1 MILTV
6 EYLFL
11 WFLFYSFCGWVY
23 ESILVSVQERRP
35 VNRGFLNGPLCP
47 IYGTGAVLGVVVLG
61 GVRNPILLFVISAV
75 GACLLEYVTSWAM
88 ELLFH
93 ARWWDYSN
101 FPFNLNGRICLYG
114 ALIFG
119 VGGVVIVDVVQPE
132 VARVTAMIPI
142 MVIHWLFVTLFA
154 LTVADT
160 IITVVGIIDLED
172 SLERFKAAAAKYS
185 GAMREKVGDMVDGA
199 SGVADMAGGV
209 ATGVVSA
216 ASDAFGDAFNGV
228 PGRFGEKVGE
238 SLRSGRQMSSEFM
251 VRLRETADSVFNRQ
265 QRRMIASFPKLRTM
279 RNNETLEQLREA
291 FRQLRR
297 GGGSR

>member
-101 FPFNLNGRICLYG
+101 FPINLNGRICLYG

-160 IITVVGIIDLED
+160 IITVIGIIDLED
-172 SLERFKAAAAKYS
+172 SLERFKAVAARYS
-185 GAMREKVGDMVDGA
+185 GAMRERVGDMVDG
-199 SGVADMAGGV
+199 
-209 ATGVVSA
+209 
-216 ASDAFGDAFNGV
+216 ASDAFGDAFNGA

-238 SLRSGRQMSSEFM
+238 SLRSGRQMSTELM

-265 QRRMIASFPKLRTM
+265 QRRMIASFPKLRTV

-297 GGGSR
+297 GEGRR

>member
-1 MILTV
+1 MTIAV

-61 GVRNPILLFVISAV
+61 EIDNPILLFVVSAV
-75 GACLLEYVTSWAM
+75 GACLLEYVTSWVM

-93 ARWWDYSN
+93 ARWWDYSH

-132 VARVTAMIPI
+132 VARVTAMIPLAAA
-142 MVIHWLFVTLFA
+142 HWLFVTLFA

-160 IITVVGIIDLED
+160 IVTVVGIIDFD
-172 SLERFKAAAAKYS
+172 KSLERFKDAIAKAARY
-185 GAMREKVGDMVDGA
+185 GDVMREKVGDVVDGA
-199 SGVADMAGGV
+199 TGMAGGV
-209 ATGVVSA
+209 G
-216 ASDAFGDAFNGV
+216 G
-228 PGRFGEKVGE
+228 KVGE
-238 SLRSGRQMSSEFM
+238 SLYSGLRSGLRSGREMSTEFM
-251 VRLRETADSVFNRQ
+251 MRLRETADSAFNRQ
-265 QRRMIASFPKLRTM
+265 QRRMIASFPKLRAS
-279 RNNETLEQLREA
+279 RNNEALQQLREA
-291 FRQLRR
+291 LNQLRR
-297 GGGSR
+297 GDSRK